1 MATSRVHYSIASA
14 LLAIGAFLTGCS
26 TASKPPQPGTPAF
39 YWAAAREM
47 YRAGDYVKTSDNLGQ
62 LTRSENEFAARA
74 RVWQIVIS
82 AGLAQA
88 HMQLADTYE
97 AGARANRNNPAP
109 FRRQTSV
116 LRNTA
121 SAAALQFAEG
131 FHDLQHSIKDET
143 IALEF
148 DFPRGNAALPPELKK
163 VTSGIVLPPAE
174 LALVTK
180 AMVQRGVLLS
190 VCRAVGAPEDPA
202 RALEMFKT
210 GSPQIRTDA
219 FRIHMAS
226 QLYDAA
232 QLFAPTKL
240 DQPQRAK
247 MLLKEAMETTQSVP
261 ADKRTKE
268 LTGKIQTLLKKHKLT
283 L

>member
-1 MATSRVHYSIASA
+1 MATSRMQYSIASA
-14 LLAIGAFLTGCS
+14 LLVIGAFLTGCS

-47 YRAGDYVKTSDNLGQ
+47 YRAGDYVKTNDNLAQ
-62 LTRSENEFAARA
+62 LTRSENDFTARA
-74 RVWQIVIS
+74 RVWQVVIS
-82 AGLAQA
+82 AGVAQA
-88 HMQLADTYE
+88 HMELADTYE
-97 AGARANRNNPAP
+97 TGARANRNNPAP
-109 FRRQTSV
+109 FRRETNVQ
-116 LRNTA
+116 RNAA
-121 SAAALQFAEG
+121 STAALQFAEA
-131 FHDLQHSIKDET
+131 FHNLQHSVKDET

-148 DFPRGNAALPPELKK
+148 DFPRGNAAMPPELKK

-174 LALVTK
+174 LALVAK

-190 VCRAVGAPEDPA
+190 TCRAVGAPEDPA
-202 RALEMFKT
+202 KALELFKA
-210 GSPQIRTDA
+210 GNPQVRTDA

-240 DQPQRAK
+240 DQPQRTK

-268 LTGKIQTLLKKHKLT
+268 LTGKIQGLLKKQKLT